1 MSIYDTLNVRTII
14 NCTGT
19 FTRLGGTLMAPEV
32 TAAMVEASKHFVSL
46 EELQFAA
53 GTFIAEVTGAEA
65 GYVTSGAQAG
75 LVLSIAACITGLDPV
90 KMDRL
95 PNTEGW
101 PNQVIMARVHR
112 NSYDHA
118 VEAAG
123 GRIVEVG
130 TSDRVTGS
138 DYAAAI
144 TDQTVAILF
153 LPWNAILFLP
163 WNRGGISLADVVA
176 VAHDHQIPVVVDG
189 AGRLD
194 EPSNLQNFIREGA
207 DLAVFSGGK
216 FIRGPQ
222 ASGFVAGRK
231 RLISAIA
238 WQHLDMDVT
247 PAVWSVP
254 RALLD
259 VEAMP
264 FVPRQGIGRGYKAG
278 KEEIMGLVTALRLFL
293 QRDHAAERET
303 CARRLHILVDQVQG
317 TPHLTPEFVASGP
330 FHAGLPVARIGVDA
344 TGLGMDAFAFTRALI
359 EGSPSIHPLEREL
372 AQGAILF
379 NPFGLVEGDAERIAS
394 RCREI
399 VSEHLAQVAQA

>member
-1 MSIYDTLNVRTII
+1 MSIYDTLNVRTVI

-32 TAAMVEASKHFVSL
+32 TAAMVEASKNFVVL
-46 EELQFAA
+46 EELQYAA
-53 GTFIAEVTGAEA
+53 GKFIAEITGAEA

-95 PNTEGW
+95 PHTEGM
-101 PNQVIMARVHR
+101 PNQVIMAQVHR
-112 NSYDHA
+112 NHYDHG

-123 GRIVEVG
+123 GHIVTVG
-130 TSDRVTGS
+130 TADRVAPA
-138 DYAAAI
+138 DYEAAI
-144 TDQTVAILF
+144 NDQTVAILF
-153 LPWNAILFLP
+153 LPWN
-163 WNRGGISLADVVA
+163 RGGITLAEVTA
-176 VAHDHQIPVVVDG
+176 VAHDHNIPVVVDA

-194 EPSNLQNFIREGA
+194 DPNNLQNIIRDGA
-207 DLAVFSGGK
+207 DLATFSGGK

-231 RLISAIA
+231 HLISAIA

-247 PAVWSVP
+247 PEVWMIP
-254 RALLD
+254 RELMD

-264 FVPRQGIGRGYKAG
+264 FIPRQGIGRGYKAG
-278 KEEIMGLVTALRLFL
+278 KEEIIGLVTALRLFQ

-303 CARRLHILVDQVQG
+303 CARRLKILVEQVED
-317 TPHLTPEFVASGP
+317 TPFISGEFIEAQALGR
-330 FHAGLPVARIGVDA
+330 ALPSARIRIDEA
-344 TGLGMDAFAFTRALI
+344 GLGMDAYAFMRALI
-359 EGSPSIHPLEREL
+359 NGTPSIHPLDREL

-379 NPFGLVEGDAERIAS
+379 NPFGLVEGDAEKIAA
-394 RCREI
+394 RCHEI
-399 VSEHLAQVAQA
+399 VIEHLAQNATA

>member
-32 TAAMVEASKHFVSL
+32 TAAMVEASKHFVCL
-46 EELQFAA
+46 EELQYAA
-53 GTFIAEVTGAEA
+53 GQFITELTGAEA
-65 GYVTSGAQAG
+65 AYVTSGAQAG

-101 PNQVIMARVHR
+101 PNQVIMAQVHR
-112 NSYDHA
+112 NSYDHG

-123 GRIVEVG
+123 GRIKTVG
-130 TSDRVTGS
+130 TADGVTAG
-138 DYAAAI
+138 DYASAI
-144 TDQTVAILF
+144 NEQTV
-153 LPWNAILFLP
+153 AILFLP
-163 WNRGGISLADVVA
+163 WNRGGITLPDVVT
-176 VAHDHQIPVVVDG
+176 VARAHNIPVVVDA

-194 EPSNLQNFIREGA
+194 EPSNLQNFIRQGA
-207 DLAVFSGGK
+207 DLATFSGGK

-231 RLISAIA
+231 HLISAIA

-247 PAVWSVP
+247 PEVWSVP
-254 RALLD
+254 RELLD

-264 FVPRQGIGRGYKAG
+264 FIPRQGIGRGYKAG
-278 KEEIMGLVTALRLFL
+278 KEEIIGLVTALRLFQ
-293 QRDHAAERET
+293 QRDHDAEREG
-303 CARRLHILVDQVQG
+303 CARRLKILVDQVDD
-317 TPHLTPEFVASGP
+317 TPFITGEFIEAGA
-330 FHAGLPVARIGVDA
+330 FHRGLPSARIRIDEA
-344 TGLGMDAFAFTRALI
+344 GLGMDAFAFMRALI
-359 EGSPSIHPLEREL
+359 DGSPSIHPLDREL
-372 AQGAILF
+372 AQGAIIF
-379 NPFGLVEGDAERIAS
+379 NPFGLVEGDAERIAA

-399 VSEHLAQVAQA
+399 VNEHLAQAARA

>member
-53 GTFIAEVTGAEA
+53 GKFIAELTGAEA
-65 GYVTSGAQAG
+65 AYVTSGAQAG
-75 LVLSIAACITGLDPV
+75 VVLSIAACITGLDPM

-95 PNTEGW
+95 PHTEGM
-101 PNQVIMARVHR
+101 PNQVIMAKVHR
-112 NSYDHA
+112 NSYDHS

-123 GRIVEVG
+123 GRIVTVG
-130 TSDRVTGS
+130 TDERVTAE

-144 TDQTVAILF
+144 NGQTV
-153 LPWNAILFLP
+153 AILFLP
-163 WNRGGISLADVVA
+163 WNRGGITLPDVVE
-176 VAHDHQIPVVVDG
+176 VARAHNIPVVVDG

-194 EPSNLQNFIREGA
+194 EPANLQNFVREGA

-222 ASGFVAGRK
+222 ASGFVIGR
-231 RLISAIA
+231 RALISAIA

-247 PAVWSVP
+247 PEVWNAP
-254 RALLD
+254 RELLD

-278 KEEIMGLVTALRLFL
+278 KEEIMGLVTALRLFM
-293 QRDHAAERET
+293 QRDHAAEREA
-303 CARRLHILVDQVQG
+303 CAARLRILVEQIED
-317 TPHLTPEFVASGP
+317 TPHLTGEFLEAGT
-330 FHAGLPVARIGVDA
+330 FHRGLPMARIRVDEA
-344 TGLGMDAFAFTRALI
+344 GLGMDAFAFVRSLI
-359 EGSPSIHPLEREL
+359 AGSPSIHPLEREL

-379 NPFGLVEGDAERIAS
+379 NPFGLVDGDAERIAA
-394 RCREI
+394 RCHEI
-399 VSEHLAQVAQA
+399 VSEHLAQSAKV

>member
-32 TAAMVEASKHFVSL
+32 TAAMVEASKHFVCL

-53 GTFIAEVTGAEA
+53 GNFIAEVTGAEA
-65 GYVTSGAQAG
+65 GYITSGAQAG

-95 PNTEGW
+95 PNTDTRHSSMSGIDEGL
-101 PNQVIMARVHR
+101 PNQVIMAQVHR

-123 GRIVEVG
+123 GRINTVG
-130 TSDRVTGS
+130 TAERVTPD

-144 TDQTVAILF
+144 NDQTVAILF
-153 LPWNAILFLP
+153 LPWN
-163 WNRGGISLADVVA
+163 RGGITLPDVVA
-176 VAHDHQIPVVVDG
+176 VGRAHNIPVVVDA

-231 RLISAIA
+231 HLISAIA

-247 PAVWSVP
+247 PEVWSVP
-254 RALLD
+254 RELLD

-278 KEEIMGLVTALRLFL
+278 KEEIMGLVTALRLFQ
-293 QRDHAAERET
+293 QRIFRGRAIPS
-303 CARRLHILVDQVQG
+303 RLAGRAH
-317 TPHLTPEFVASGP
+317 PH
-330 FHAGLPVARIGVDA
+330 R
-344 TGLGMDAFAFTRALI
+344 
-359 EGSPSIHPLEREL
+359 
-372 AQGAILF
+372 
-379 NPFGLVEGDAERIAS
+379 
-394 RCREI
+394 
-399 VSEHLAQVAQA
+399 

>member
-1 MSIYDTLNVRTII
+1 MSIYDTLNVRTVI

-32 TAAMVEASKHFVSL
+32 TAAMVEASKSFIVL
-46 EELQFAA
+46 EELQYAA
-53 GTFIAEVTGAEA
+53 GKFIAGLTGAEA
-65 GYVTSGAQAG
+65 AYVTSGAQAG

-95 PNTEGW
+95 PNTEGL
-101 PNQVIMARVHR
+101 PNQVIMAQVHR
-112 NSYDHA
+112 NSYDHG

-123 GRIVEVG
+123 GRIVTVG
-130 TSDRVTGS
+130 TADRVTPD

-144 TDQTVAILF
+144 NDQTVAILF
-153 LPWNAILFLP
+153 LPWN
-163 WNRGGISLADVVA
+163 RGGITLPEVVE
-176 VAHDHQIPVVVDG
+176 VAHAHNIYVVVDA

-207 DLAVFSGGK
+207 DLATFSGGK

-231 RLISAIA
+231 HLISAIA

-247 PAVWSVP
+247 SEVWQVP
-254 RALLD
+254 RELLD

-278 KEEIMGLVTALRLFL
+278 KEEIMGLVTALRLYQ

-303 CARRLHILVDQVQG
+303 CARRLKILVEQVEDTPYITGEFMEAG
-317 TPHLTPEFVASGP
+317 T
-330 FHAGLPVARIGVDA
+330 FHRGLPSARIRIDEA
-344 TGLGMDAFAFTRALI
+344 GLGMDAYAFMRALI
-359 EGSPSIHPLEREL
+359 DGSPSIHPLDREL

-379 NPFGLVEGDAERIAS
+379 NPFGMVEGDAERIAA
-394 RCREI
+394 RCHEI
-399 VSEHLAQVAQA
+399 VSEHLAQSAKA

>member
-32 TAAMVEASKHFVSL
+32 TAAMVEASKYFVCL

-53 GTFIAEVTGAEA
+53 GNYIAQLTGAEA
-65 GYVTSGAQAG
+65 AYVTSGAQAG

-95 PNTEGW
+95 PNTEGL
-101 PNQVIMARVHR
+101 PNQVIMAKLHR

-123 GRIVEVG
+123 GRIVTVG
-130 TSDRVTGS
+130 SDERVTAD

-144 TDQTVAILF
+144 NDQTVAILF
-153 LPWNAILFLP
+153 LPWN
-163 WNRGGISLADVVA
+163 RGGITLPDVVA
-176 VAHDHQIPVVVDG
+176 VARAHNIRVVVDG

-194 EPSNLQNFIREGA
+194 EPSNLQNFIRDGA

-231 RLISAIA
+231 ALISAIA

-247 PAVWSVP
+247 PEVWSVP
-254 RALLD
+254 RELLD

-264 FVPRQGIGRGYKAG
+264 FIPRQGIGRGYKAG
-278 KEEIMGLVTALRLFL
+278 KEEIVGLVTALRLFV
-293 QRDHAAERET
+293 QRDHAAEREV
-303 CARRLHILVDQVQG
+303 CGRRLRVLVEQIEDTPYITGEFLEAG
-317 TPHLTPEFVASGP
+317 T
-330 FHAGLPVARIGVDA
+330 FHRGLPSARIRIDEA
-344 TGLGMDAFAFTRALI
+344 GLGMDAPAFMRALI
-359 EGSPSIHPLEREL
+359 AGSPSIHPLDREL

-379 NPFGLVEGDAERIAS
+379 NPFGLVDGDAERIAA
-394 RCREI
+394 RCHEI
-399 VSEHLAQVAQA
+399 VNEHLAQTARP